1 MNALLKKIFAIAL
14 LPMVLAVSGC
24 LISGTFVIVEDFS
37 FTPPTSGL
45 YFYAVNVTDDSD
57 WADNKD
63 KIDFI
68 DEVGA
73 EFYLTNNESAEVTF
87 NAYVDDSGSGHT
99 TVGAVQ
105 ANATLVIDNLKV
117 PANSTKHVT
126 YAQSFQY
133 ITGLTRLKA
142 LAKSG
147 KFDFY
152 GTSSGNT
159 GTTFTVDSAKVIIT
173 VSGG

>member
-1 MNALLKKIFAIAL
+1 MNSRIKKVFATAL
-14 LPMVLAVSGC
+14 LPVVLALSGC
-24 LISGTFVIVEDFS
+24 LISGTFVLIDKFT
-37 FTPPTSGL
+37 FTPMTGF
-45 YFYAVNVTDDSD
+45 YFYAVDVTDESD

-73 EFYLTNNESAEVTF
+73 EFYLRNTGSSDATFSAW
-87 NAYVDDSGSGHT
+87 VDDFGSNHAAA
-99 TVGAVQ
+99 GAVE
-105 ANATLVIDNLKV
+105 ASATLVIDSIMV
-117 PANSTKHVT
+117 PAGGSLNVT

-133 ITGLTRLKA
+133 ISGIAILKA
-142 LAKSG
+142 LAKTG

-152 GTSSGNT
+152 GTST
-159 GTTFTVDSAKVIIT
+159 GAVGSTFFVDSAKVIIT